1 MKGLSHLVRPKKTEK
16 KIKKLRSKQKLVNET
31 VIG

>member
-1 MKGLSHLVRPKKTEK
+1 MGLSHLVRPKKTEK
-16 KIKKLRSKQKLVNET
+16 INKKSLKTSEKLANET

>member
-16 KIKKLRSKQKLVNET
+16 KIKKPQNKQKLANET
-31 VIG
+31 VIC